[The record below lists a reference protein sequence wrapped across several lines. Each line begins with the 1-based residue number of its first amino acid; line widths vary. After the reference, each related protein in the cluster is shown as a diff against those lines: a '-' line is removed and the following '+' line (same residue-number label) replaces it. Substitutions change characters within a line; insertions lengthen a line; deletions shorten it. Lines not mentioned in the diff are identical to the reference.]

1 MKNTKLDNFFINL
14 FTTLLQFLVPCF
26 LVYVVIASLVFL
38 VDLFE
43 IIFLRVDNHHTSGI
57 TRVILYLFY
66 MFLLLM
72 L

>member
-1 MKNTKLDNFFINL
+1 MQ
-14 FTTLLQFLVPCF
+14 TLLQFLVPCF

-43 IIFLRVDNHHTSGI
+43 IIILRVDNHHTSDV
-57 TRVILYLFY
+57 TRVILYLVY

>member
-1 MKNTKLDNFFINL
+1 MQ
-14 FTTLLQFLVPCF
+14 TLLQFLVPCF

-43 IIFLRVDNHHTSGI
+43 IIILRVDNHHTSVV
-57 TRVILYLFY
+57 TRVVLYLFY

>member
-1 MKNTKLDNFFINL
+1 MQ
-14 FTTLLQFLVPCF
+14 TLLQFLVPCF
-26 LVYVVIASLVFL
+26 LVYVVIASLVFF

-43 IIFLRVDNHHTSGI
+43 IIVLRVDNHHTSVV

-66 MFLLLM
+66 MFLLLI

>member
-1 MKNTKLDNFFINL
+1 MQ
-14 FTTLLQFLVPCF
+14 TLLQFLVPCF
-26 LVYVVIASLVFL
+26 LIYVVIASLVFL

-43 IIFLRVDNHHTSGI
+43 IIVLRVDNHHTSDV

-66 MFLLLM
+66 MFLLLI